1 MSILNRRG
9 YNMVLDKTERAE
21 SLEAMRASS
30 MIELRKQREMEK
42 EMRRNKVP
50 FPFEVDTKSDCVT
63 IKLKLLKLQEPNSD
77 NLFFRNSIIGYEW
90 GDLQRAIVYAE
101 RFTNKETIFKVED
114 GKKVMF
120 RDGFKDRNTIL
131 SEGKLAMADLLTQL
145 CLLSISLEEMTGD
158 EGWDFGKL
166 RELGAQHLEER
177 HKDFKRDGWAEVK
190 K

>member
-1 MSILNRRG
+1 
-9 YNMVLDKTERAE
+9 MVLDKTERTE
-21 SLEAMRASS
+21 SLEAVRASS
-30 MIELRKQREMEK
+30 MRRLREEREMQRAK
-42 EMRRNKVP
+42 ILI
-50 FPFEVDTKSDCVT
+50 PFEVDTKSDCVT
-63 IKLKLLKLQEPNSD
+63 IKLKLLKSQEPDSD

-101 RFTNKETIFKVED
+101 RFTNKETIFNVGSSGISD
-114 GKKVMF
+114 TKKALNLIMF

-158 EGWDFGKL
+158 EGWDFGEL

-177 HKDFKRDGWAEVK
+177 HKDFKRDGWTKVK